1 MKGERPI
8 FNWVIHD
15 SHNKDI
21 FCEVRLSLLSN
32 SVRPLIRTSVLD
44 ITERVLLEKK
54 LVEEKLKKQQEI
66 TDAVITAQERERSF
80 LGEELH
86 DNINQ
91 ILATSKLYLDLAVA
105 SDGLRKDLM
114 RDSRNFTMTAM
125 EEIRK
130 LSKSLLPPSLG
141 EMSLQEALS
150 ELVDNIRQ
158 ADKLHFIKEW
168 KDIDES
174 LLNDKLSLVIFRIV
188 QEQLNNIFKHAKAKT
203 VIIGLKQE
211 AGSLQLK
218 IKDDGTG
225 FDTSEKRKGIGLK
238 NIVSRA
244 DLFNGE
250 VIINSKPGEG
260 CELIVNFNTRLY
272 MG

>member
-1 MKGERPI
+1 
-8 FNWVIHD
+8 
-15 SHNKDI
+15 
-21 FCEVRLSLLSN
+21 
-32 SVRPLIRTSVLD
+32 
-44 ITERVLLEKK
+44 
-54 LVEEKLKKQQEI
+54 VEEKLKKQQEI

-91 ILATSKLYLDLAVA
+91 ILATSKLYMDLAIA
-105 SDGLRKDLM
+105 ANNLRKDLM
-114 RDSRNFTMTAM
+114 TDSRNFTMTAM

-141 EMSLQEALS
+141 ETSLPDALS
-150 ELVDNIRQ
+150 ELVENIRQ
-158 ADKLHFIKEW
+158 GSTLHFIKEW
-168 KDIDES
+168 ECLDES
-174 LLNDKLSLVIFRIV
+174 VLNEKLSLVIFRIV

-203 VIIGLKQE
+203 VFIGFKKVD
-211 AGSLQLK
+211 GILQLR
-218 IKDDGTG
+218 IKDDGRG

-250 VIINSKPGEG
+250 VIVNSKPGEG
-260 CELIVNFNTRLY
+260 CELVVNFKNGLHASQ
-272 MG
+272 